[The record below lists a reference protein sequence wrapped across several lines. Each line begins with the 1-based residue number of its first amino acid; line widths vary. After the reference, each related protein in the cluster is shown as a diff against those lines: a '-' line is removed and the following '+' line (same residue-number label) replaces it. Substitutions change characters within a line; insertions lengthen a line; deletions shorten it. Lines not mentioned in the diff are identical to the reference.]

1 MTFHSNASLYSNSSI
16 TPDLTSRPTN
26 WATEGNPEKIILESQ
41 VHMYIYKHLFHK
53 QSSIAIFTVQ
63 TVPKLQI
70 MQECFYIPSQLSK
83 ASGKQQFQLKRVP
96 KPCIMQQLV
105 YAYIVPVEKHT
116 TKSKILLLTNQ
127 VQNSWHITKIFC
139 LTPNRPMSFHANRMH
154 AHSKVLDR
162 NFPIPLPSST
172 QHFHMAGGDLR

>member
-1 MTFHSNASLYSNSSI
+1 MIFHSNATLYSNSSI
-16 TPDLTSRPTN
+16 TTDLTSRPTN
-26 WATEGNPEKIILESQ
+26 WTTEGNPEKIILESQ

-63 TVPKLQI
+63 TVPQLQI

-83 ASGKQQFQLKRVP
+83 ASGKQQFQLIRVP
-96 KPCIMQQLV
+96 KPCNTQQLV
-105 YAYIVPVEKHT
+105 YAYVVPVEKHT

-139 LTPNRPMSFHANRMH
+139 LTPNRPMSSHAIECMHTQRCLTGIFQFHSHHQHN
-154 AHSKVLDR
+154 
-162 NFPIPLPSST
+162 IST
-172 QHFHMAGGDLR
+172 WQGVN